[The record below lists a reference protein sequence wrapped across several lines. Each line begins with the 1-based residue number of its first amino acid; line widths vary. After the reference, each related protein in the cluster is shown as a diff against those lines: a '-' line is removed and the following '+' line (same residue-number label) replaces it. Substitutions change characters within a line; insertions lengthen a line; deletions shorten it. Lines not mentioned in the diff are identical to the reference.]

1 MASEKMT
8 EYERKR
14 LENIKRNNDVMA
26 SLKIQS
32 HAADLSASSKRLRE
46 KSYYK
51 ATSKKRKTPE
61 PESPIVIR
69 RSPRTRGMPP
79 DLSGLPESFKDS
91 SVKPTK
97 SSWLPQ
103 SSLEP
108 SETLSMEQAYE
119 GEGSHLRLIEK
130 LGRLTRNTKS
140 EDENGYLNLS
150 TEFERVHLE
159 EPVDPRSLK
168 LEYDNVARVV
178 PGRIVSI
185 RFLPTAEMTMVV
197 VGNKNGYL
205 GFWDVKPQ
213 NEEEDVIHL
222 SQPHSAPI
230 SGISVHP
237 FSLSKVYSC
246 CYDGFLRMIDI
257 EREKFELV
265 YSSTDRSFL
274 LSVAQQPND
283 VNSVYFGE
291 GPGGLNMFDKRAG
304 EISFSL
310 YPHVGR
316 INSIDF
322 SQTDTNILATSSTDG
337 FACLW
342 DLRKMDVKIK
352 ADHPEGKALWNV
364 KHKRAVHSAYF
375 SPSGRC
381 VATTSL
387 DDTIGVLGGV
397 NFEDT
402 FMIPHDNLTNR
413 WISTFRAVWGWDDTH
428 LYVGNMK
435 RRVDVLSVTKKK
447 MVHTL
452 ESSHMTAIPCRYDA
466 HPCNVGMLAGATSG
480 GQVYIWTSSS

>member
-1 MASEKMT
+1 
-8 EYERKR
+8 
-14 LENIKRNNDVMA
+14 
-26 SLKIQS
+26 
-32 HAADLSASSKRLRE
+32 
-46 KSYYK
+46 
-51 ATSKKRKTPE
+51 
-61 PESPIVIR
+61 
-69 RSPRTRGMPP
+69 MPP

-222 SQPHSAPI
+222 YQPHSAPI

-237 FSLSKVYSC
+237 FSLSKV
-246 CYDGFLRMIDI
+246 M
-257 EREKFELV
+257 
-265 YSSTDRSFL
+265 
-274 LSVAQQPND
+274 N
-283 VNSVYFGE
+283 
-291 GPGGLNMFDKRAG
+291 
-304 EISFSL
+304 
-310 YPHVGR
+310 
-316 INSIDF
+316 
-322 SQTDTNILATSSTDG
+322 
-337 FACLW
+337 
-342 DLRKMDVKIK
+342 
-352 ADHPEGKALWNV
+352 
-364 KHKRAVHSAYF
+364 
-375 SPSGRC
+375 
-381 VATTSL
+381 
-387 DDTIGVLGGV
+387 
-397 NFEDT
+397 
-402 FMIPHDNLTNR
+402 
-413 WISTFRAVWGWDDTH
+413 
-428 LYVGNMK
+428 
-435 RRVDVLSVTKKK
+435 
-447 MVHTL
+447 
-452 ESSHMTAIPCRYDA
+452 
-466 HPCNVGMLAGATSG
+466 
-480 GQVYIWTSSS
+480 